1 MVETGKP
8 VFFVDAHA
16 DPVVMRIEG
25 RASFQNSGCLRDFV
39 TEMLAQGKTRLVI
52 DFQHC
57 TSMDST
63 FLGILAGVALQLRK
77 GSASGEAGRAAA
89 AGASEG
95 QGGGAGSGTS
105 GSRAAVQKND
115 SAQPLILARVGQR
128 NLELIRNL
136 GIHRLMT
143 VDSGD
148 FKMSFD
154 KCARPLT
161 AQEQDELSN
170 ARMALEAHENL
181 VAADE
186 SNRSKFQDVLSFL
199 KNRVDGA

>member
-77 GSASGEAGRAAA
+77 GNSGGATGAG
-89 AGASEG
+89 E
-95 QGGGAGSGTS
+95 QGGGAGMAGAPRGT
-105 GSRAAVQKND
+105 GND
-115 SAQPLILARVGQR
+115 SGQPLILARVGQR

-161 AQEQDELSN
+161 QQEQDELSN

-186 SNRSKFQDVLSFL
+186 NNRSKFQDVLSFL
-199 KNRVDGA
+199 KNRVDAR